1 MRVGA
6 RNSSMCLTHIGKTV
20 FTQPE
25 RCAHPG
31 NRKLTGEAYLMDSKQ
46 LLLTQTHEA
55 YVGDDEMSLKVAVE
69 ALTQAEASWRLNETT
84 WTIEEILYHVA
95 SCKIEYCRQGFG
107 RWTEE
112 YAKPIGDVEA
122 MMALLDRAH
131 EHLVQCLESCSGAA
145 LEAPI
150 PTRSHGKS
158 AAHFFWI
165 MIMHDITH
173 ASEIGMIRRAYGTWT
188 DYYPV

>member
-1 MRVGA
+1 MFLPMTKYREIYAMNVKQF
-6 RNSSMCLTHIGKTV
+6 LLKQ
-20 FTQPE
+20 TQ
-25 RCAHPG
+25 
-31 NRKLTGEAYLMDSKQ
+31 EAY
-46 LLLTQTHEA
+46 A
-55 YVGDDEMSLKVAVE
+55 GDPEMSLKVALE
-69 ALTQAEASWRLNETT
+69 GLTQAEAAWRINETT

-112 YAKPIGDVEA
+112 YAQPTGDIEP
-122 MMALLDRAH
+122 MLALLSRAH
-131 EHLVQCLESCSGAA
+131 EHLVQCLESCS
-145 LEAPI
+145 EADLDEPI
-150 PTRSHGKS
+150 PTSSHGKS

-188 DYYPV
+188 DFYPI